1 MVMNKKVMLAAFAR
15 SGTKSIADFFRLY
28 GIQSGHQ
35 PFAFPDVTGCYDI
48 LNPPK
53 AVDDWIEERSENLM
67 TFEACW
73 SSSYILYQLQKAR
86 PEIEFLIMIR
96 SPRGACNSLL
106 HFFHHAAR
114 AHKYYNYD
122 MHPNITL
129 DTCAS
134 KYNEIYIML
143 IRQILA
149 MDPRPR
155 LLKFEDYVQGKY
167 IEPLLDLFEI
177 EKSEENLGKAKNLL
191 SHKVN
196 SRGDHDYKNTQKHAN
211 VFPLFGQGEQL
222 YKIIES
228 LCQELSC

>member
-1 MVMNKKVMLAAFAR
+1 MALDKKVHLAAFAR

-35 PFAFPDVTGCYDI
+35 PWAFPDETGCYDI

-53 AVDDWIEERSENLM
+53 IVEEWIEKRSKNLM

-73 SSSYILYQLQKAR
+73 SSSYILYQLQRVR
-86 PEIEFLIMIR
+86 PELEFLIMIR
-96 SPRGACNSLL
+96 NPGDACNSML
-106 HFFHHAAR
+106 HFLHHGAR
-114 AHKYYNYD
+114 AHKFYNYD
-122 MHPNITL
+122 LHPAATL
-129 DTCAS
+129 DLCAS

-155 LLKFEDYVQGKY
+155 FLKFENYIQEKY
-167 IEPLLDLFEI
+167 TKPLLDLFEI
-177 EKSEENLGKAKNLL
+177 EKSEKNLRKAKNLL
-191 SHKVN
+191 NNKVN
-196 SRGDHDYKNTQKHAN
+196 SRGEYDQKKTQKCFN
-211 VFPLFGQGEQL
+211 VFPLLGQGEQL
-222 YKIIES
+222 YKIIEC